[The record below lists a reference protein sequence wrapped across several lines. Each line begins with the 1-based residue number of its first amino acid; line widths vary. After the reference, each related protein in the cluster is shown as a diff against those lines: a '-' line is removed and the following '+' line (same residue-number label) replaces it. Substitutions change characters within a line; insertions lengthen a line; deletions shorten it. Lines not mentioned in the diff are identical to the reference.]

1 MEIIFKI
8 IIQIIFSLIGLI
20 LQFNFQI
27 NKIFYVNKVLFNL
40 LISDNLYIKNV
51 LITKINFF

>member
-51 LITKINFF
+51 LITKINFY

>member
-8 IIQIIFSLIGLI
+8 IIQIILSLIGLI

>member
-8 IIQIIFSLIGLI
+8 IIQIILSLIGLI

-51 LITKINFF
+51 LITKINFY

>member
-8 IIQIIFSLIGLI
+8 IIQIILSLIGLI

-27 NKIFYVNKVLFNL
+27 NKIFYVNKVLFIL

-51 LITKINFF
+51 LITKINFY

>member
-8 IIQIIFSLIGLI
+8 IIQIILSLIGLI

-27 NKIFYVNKVLFNL
+27 NEIFYVNKVLFNL